1 MRDVVGSL
9 RRLGE
14 PSTRSLSL
22 EAQAAILGI
31 VAQDDPAKSVEILRE
46 ALKALTPA
54 VFVRYKYRLGP
65 GAYADLSYGSQRL
78 GINGGYFMIACD

>member
-9 RRLGE
+9 VDWASRQQGAYLW
-14 PSTRSLSL
+14 